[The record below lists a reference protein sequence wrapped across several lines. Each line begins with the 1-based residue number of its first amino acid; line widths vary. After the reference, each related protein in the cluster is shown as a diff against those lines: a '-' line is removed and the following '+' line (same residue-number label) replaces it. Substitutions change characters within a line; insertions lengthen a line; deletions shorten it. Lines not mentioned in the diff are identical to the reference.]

1 MISLYFSVDKKYMPD
16 IKNGTKPVSV
26 RTFQI
31 AAGRWEELQ
40 FHSYHPWSVSTSLSD
55 GAG

>member
-1 MISLYFSVDKKYMPD
+1 MPD